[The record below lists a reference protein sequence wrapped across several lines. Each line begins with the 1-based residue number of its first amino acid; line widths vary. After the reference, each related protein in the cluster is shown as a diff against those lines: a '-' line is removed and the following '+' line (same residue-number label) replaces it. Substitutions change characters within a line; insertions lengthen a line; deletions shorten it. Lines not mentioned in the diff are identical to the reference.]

1 MSVRYSYGARNIPYC
16 YFWTYHAGIQKISII
31 IKFSTSDNAFHIL
44 WFVHSILVISSY
56 TLVWPYVVNDCAKRC
71 LDKNVFAGKK
81 NFSLNKAKKKK
92 KLFCGKFRSMP
103 TFRSTRK
110 GKKCFCDEP
119 TSVWLQGG
127 YTTLHLHQVSF
138 NFAWIFSLFSLIF
151 CTSNFWI

>member
-56 TLVWPYVVNDCAKRC
+56 TLVWPYVVNDCAKHC
-71 LDKNVFAGKK
+71 LAKNIFAGKQ
-81 NFSLNKAKKKK
+81 NFSLNKAKKK

-119 TSVWLQGG
+119 TSVWPQGV
-127 YTTLHLHQVSF
+127 TLHR
-138 NFAWIFSLFSLIF
+138 IFIKFFFISLGFSRFFHMYFVLQIF
-151 CTSNFWI
+151 GV